1 MTDNEVARRDEV
13 LAALTRI
20 LRREATE
27 SAIVTTRERVPT
39 LCADGK
45 VRYTERTD
53 TRVVEIP
60 PKISDVNR
68 AADLLGR
75 RCGLWDEPPEPSG
88 RTVRIVDDV
97 TAGPGGWPGRK
108 RARFGRRARRAPG
121 ARDGAGVT
129 DAAGASG
136 GRAAA
141 RLGGRP
147 GVRREGPGGRTGGG
161 VRRTGGGEARRE
173 VGSCGCAGA
182 GRRNAAEA
190 FTGGRRRA
198 RREAGWR
205 LRGAGRRAL
214 RHQAWL
220 KSRTRRDA
228 SRRYGGGHPP
238 EQGDGMSGC
247 GFRRSSPRRS
257 YPVHEDLRRGGHAEY
272 WLSGGRG
279 SGKSSFVSLE
289 ILLGLMRDERA
300 GAIIYRKV
308 ADTLRDSVYA
318 QMLWAIDRLGLAGQW
333 QARLSPMELVHR
345 ETGQRILFR
354 GADDPQ
360 KSKGVRLRDGYF
372 RFLWFEELSE
382 FDGIDAIRTIKASI
396 LRACGEGPDAR
407 TTVLCTYNPPVS
419 PWHWVNREASRPA
432 LPRCSITAITATC
445 PRSGWA
451 IPSWRRPTRCAPTTP
466 APGGTC
472 TWARSP
478 APAVRSLKTSACA
491 PCRRDEWEG
500 LPTYS
505 GVDFG
510 FATDPDAFVRC
521 AFDRKRRVLYV
532 VDEFAALG
540 LLIER
545 LAKEVRARA
554 GNDVITCDSAEPR
567 SIAGLRACGLRVTA
581 ARKGPDSVGH
591 GLKWLQTLAAIV
603 IDPARCPL
611 AAGEFSRY
619 EYDRDRNGRVLPRYP
634 DHDNHTIDAVRY
646 AMESVSG
653 MKRAVVPR

>member
-1 MTDNEVARRDEV
+1 MSEV
-13 LAALTRI
+13 
-20 LRREATE
+20 
-27 SAIVTTRERVPT
+27 RVS
-39 LCADGK
+39 
-45 VRYTERTD
+45 
-53 TRVVEIP
+53 EI
-60 PKISDVNR
+60 I
-68 AADLLGR
+68 AQ
-75 RCGLWDEPPEPSG
+75 
-88 RTVRIVDDV
+88 
-97 TAGPGGWPGRK
+97 
-108 RARFGRRARRAPG
+108 
-121 ARDGAGVT
+121 
-129 DAAGASG
+129 
-136 GRAAA
+136 
-141 RLGGRP
+141 
-147 GVRREGPGGRTGGG
+147 
-161 VRRTGGGEARRE
+161 
-173 VGSCGCAGA
+173 
-182 GRRNAAEA
+182 A
-190 FTGGRRRA
+190 F
-198 RREAGWR
+198 
-205 LRGAGRRAL
+205 
-214 RHQAWL
+214 
-220 KSRTRRDA
+220 
-228 SRRYGGGHPP
+228 
-238 EQGDGMSGC
+238 
-247 GFRRSSPRRS
+247 F
-257 YPVHEDLRRGGHAEY
+257 PVHEDLRSGGHAEY

-279 SGKSSFVSLE
+279 SGKSSFASLE
-289 ILLGLMRDERA
+289 ILLGLMREPRA

-396 LRACGEGPDAR
+396 LRACGEGPHAR

-419 PWHWVNREASRPA
+419 PWHWVNREATAPPPTRMQHHSDYRDMPPQWLGDSFLAEADALRTRNPRAWRQMYLGEVTGTGGQVFENVRLRP
-432 LPRCSITAITATC
+432 LPRE
-445 PRSGWA
+445 
-451 IPSWRRPTRCAPTTP
+451 
-466 APGGTC
+466 
-472 TWARSP
+472 
-478 APAVRSLKTSACA
+478 
-491 PCRRDEWEG
+491 EWEG

-521 AFDRKRRVLYV
+521 AFDRRRRVLYV

-545 LAKEVRARA
+545 LAAAIRPRAA
-554 GNDVITCDSAEPR
+554 GDVITCDSAEPR

-619 EYDRDRNGRVLPRYP
+619 EYDRDRSGHVLPRYP

>member
-1 MTDNEVARRDEV
+1 MSEV
-13 LAALTRI
+13 
-20 LRREATE
+20 
-27 SAIVTTRERVPT
+27 RVS
-39 LCADGK
+39 
-45 VRYTERTD
+45 
-53 TRVVEIP
+53 EI
-60 PKISDVNR
+60 I
-68 AADLLGR
+68 AQ
-75 RCGLWDEPPEPSG
+75 
-88 RTVRIVDDV
+88 
-97 TAGPGGWPGRK
+97 
-108 RARFGRRARRAPG
+108 
-121 ARDGAGVT
+121 
-129 DAAGASG
+129 
-136 GRAAA
+136 
-141 RLGGRP
+141 
-147 GVRREGPGGRTGGG
+147 
-161 VRRTGGGEARRE
+161 
-173 VGSCGCAGA
+173 
-182 GRRNAAEA
+182 A
-190 FTGGRRRA
+190 F
-198 RREAGWR
+198 
-205 LRGAGRRAL
+205 
-214 RHQAWL
+214 
-220 KSRTRRDA
+220 
-228 SRRYGGGHPP
+228 
-238 EQGDGMSGC
+238 
-247 GFRRSSPRRS
+247 
-257 YPVHEDLRRGGHAEY
+257 YPVHEDLRSGGHAEY

-279 SGKSSFVSLE
+279 SGKSSFASLE
-289 ILLGLMRDERA
+289 ILLGLMREPRA

-396 LRACGEGPDAR
+396 LRACGEGPNAR

-419 PWHWVNREASRPA
+419 PWHWVNREATAPPPTRMQHHSDYRDMPPQWLGDSFLAEADALRTRNPRAWRQMYLGEVTGTGGQVFENVRLRP
-432 LPRCSITAITATC
+432 LPRE
-445 PRSGWA
+445 
-451 IPSWRRPTRCAPTTP
+451 
-466 APGGTC
+466 
-472 TWARSP
+472 
-478 APAVRSLKTSACA
+478 
-491 PCRRDEWEG
+491 EWEG

-545 LAKEVRARA
+545 LAAAIRPRAA
-554 GNDVITCDSAEPR
+554 GDVITCDSAEPR

-619 EYDRDRNGRVLPRYP
+619 EYDRDRSGHVLPRYP

-653 MKRAVVPR
+653 MKKAVVPR

>member
-1 MTDNEVARRDEV
+1 MSEV
-13 LAALTRI
+13 
-20 LRREATE
+20 
-27 SAIVTTRERVPT
+27 RVS
-39 LCADGK
+39 
-45 VRYTERTD
+45 
-53 TRVVEIP
+53 EI
-60 PKISDVNR
+60 I
-68 AADLLGR
+68 AQ
-75 RCGLWDEPPEPSG
+75 
-88 RTVRIVDDV
+88 
-97 TAGPGGWPGRK
+97 
-108 RARFGRRARRAPG
+108 
-121 ARDGAGVT
+121 
-129 DAAGASG
+129 
-136 GRAAA
+136 
-141 RLGGRP
+141 
-147 GVRREGPGGRTGGG
+147 
-161 VRRTGGGEARRE
+161 
-173 VGSCGCAGA
+173 
-182 GRRNAAEA
+182 A
-190 FTGGRRRA
+190 F
-198 RREAGWR
+198 
-205 LRGAGRRAL
+205 
-214 RHQAWL
+214 
-220 KSRTRRDA
+220 
-228 SRRYGGGHPP
+228 
-238 EQGDGMSGC
+238 
-247 GFRRSSPRRS
+247 
-257 YPVHEDLRRGGHAEY
+257 YPVHEDLRSGGHAEY

-279 SGKSSFVSLE
+279 SGKSSFASLE
-289 ILLGLMRDERA
+289 ILLGLMRDEHA

-396 LRACGEGPDAR
+396 LRACGEGPNAR

-419 PWHWVNREASRPA
+419 PWHWVNREATAPPPTRMQHHSDYRDMPPQWLGDSFLAEADALRTRNPRAWRQMYLGEVTGTGGQVFENVRLRP
-432 LPRCSITAITATC
+432 LPRE
-445 PRSGWA
+445 
-451 IPSWRRPTRCAPTTP
+451 
-466 APGGTC
+466 
-472 TWARSP
+472 
-478 APAVRSLKTSACA
+478 
-491 PCRRDEWEG
+491 EWEG

-545 LAKEVRARA
+545 LAAAIRPRAA
-554 GNDVITCDSAEPR
+554 GDVITCDSAEPR

-619 EYDRDRNGRVLPRYP
+619 EYDRDRSGHVLPRYP

-653 MKRAVVPR
+653 MKKAVVPR

>member
-1 MTDNEVARRDEV
+1 MSEV
-13 LAALTRI
+13 
-20 LRREATE
+20 
-27 SAIVTTRERVPT
+27 RVS
-39 LCADGK
+39 
-45 VRYTERTD
+45 
-53 TRVVEIP
+53 EI
-60 PKISDVNR
+60 I
-68 AADLLGR
+68 AQ
-75 RCGLWDEPPEPSG
+75 
-88 RTVRIVDDV
+88 
-97 TAGPGGWPGRK
+97 
-108 RARFGRRARRAPG
+108 
-121 ARDGAGVT
+121 
-129 DAAGASG
+129 
-136 GRAAA
+136 
-141 RLGGRP
+141 
-147 GVRREGPGGRTGGG
+147 
-161 VRRTGGGEARRE
+161 
-173 VGSCGCAGA
+173 
-182 GRRNAAEA
+182 A
-190 FTGGRRRA
+190 F
-198 RREAGWR
+198 
-205 LRGAGRRAL
+205 
-214 RHQAWL
+214 
-220 KSRTRRDA
+220 
-228 SRRYGGGHPP
+228 
-238 EQGDGMSGC
+238 
-247 GFRRSSPRRS
+247 
-257 YPVHEDLRRGGHAEY
+257 YPVHEDLRSGGHAEY

-279 SGKSSFVSLE
+279 SGKSSFASLE
-289 ILLGLMRDERA
+289 ILLGLMRDEHA

-318 QMLWAIDRLGLAGQW
+318 QMLWAIDRLGLTGQW

-396 LRACGEGPDAR
+396 LRACGEGPHAR

-419 PWHWVNREASRPA
+419 PWHWVNREATAPPPTRMQHHSDYRDMPPQWLGDSFLAEADALRTRNPRAWRQMYLGEVTGTGGQVFENVRLRP
-432 LPRCSITAITATC
+432 LPRE
-445 PRSGWA
+445 
-451 IPSWRRPTRCAPTTP
+451 
-466 APGGTC
+466 
-472 TWARSP
+472 
-478 APAVRSLKTSACA
+478 
-491 PCRRDEWEG
+491 EWEG

-521 AFDRKRRVLYV
+521 AFDRKRRILYV

-545 LAKEVRARA
+545 LAAAIRPRAA
-554 GNDVITCDSAEPR
+554 GDVITCDSAEPR

-619 EYDRDRNGRVLPRYP
+619 EYDRDRSGRVLPRYP

>member
-1 MTDNEVARRDEV
+1 MSEV
-13 LAALTRI
+13 
-20 LRREATE
+20 
-27 SAIVTTRERVPT
+27 RVS
-39 LCADGK
+39 
-45 VRYTERTD
+45 
-53 TRVVEIP
+53 EI
-60 PKISDVNR
+60 I
-68 AADLLGR
+68 AQ
-75 RCGLWDEPPEPSG
+75 
-88 RTVRIVDDV
+88 
-97 TAGPGGWPGRK
+97 
-108 RARFGRRARRAPG
+108 
-121 ARDGAGVT
+121 
-129 DAAGASG
+129 
-136 GRAAA
+136 
-141 RLGGRP
+141 
-147 GVRREGPGGRTGGG
+147 
-161 VRRTGGGEARRE
+161 
-173 VGSCGCAGA
+173 
-182 GRRNAAEA
+182 A
-190 FTGGRRRA
+190 F
-198 RREAGWR
+198 
-205 LRGAGRRAL
+205 
-214 RHQAWL
+214 
-220 KSRTRRDA
+220 
-228 SRRYGGGHPP
+228 
-238 EQGDGMSGC
+238 
-247 GFRRSSPRRS
+247 
-257 YPVHEDLRRGGHAEY
+257 YPVHEDLRSGGHAEY

-279 SGKSSFVSLE
+279 SGKSSFASLE
-289 ILLGLMRDERA
+289 ILLGLMRDEHA

-396 LRACGEGPDAR
+396 LRACGEGPHAR

-419 PWHWVNREASRPA
+419 PWHWVNREATAPPPTRMQHHSDYRDMPPQWLGDSFLAEADALRTRNPRAWRQMYLGEVTGTGGQVFENVRLRP
-432 LPRCSITAITATC
+432 LPRE
-445 PRSGWA
+445 
-451 IPSWRRPTRCAPTTP
+451 
-466 APGGTC
+466 
-472 TWARSP
+472 
-478 APAVRSLKTSACA
+478 
-491 PCRRDEWEG
+491 EWEG

-521 AFDRKRRVLYV
+521 AFDRRRRILYV

-545 LAKEVRARA
+545 LAAAIRPRAA
-554 GNDVITCDSAEPR
+554 GDVITCDSAEPR

-619 EYDRDRNGRVLPRYP
+619 EYDRDRSGHVLPRYP

-653 MKRAVVPR
+653 MKKAVVPR

>member
-1 MTDNEVARRDEV
+1 MSEV
-13 LAALTRI
+13 
-20 LRREATE
+20 
-27 SAIVTTRERVPT
+27 RVS
-39 LCADGK
+39 
-45 VRYTERTD
+45 
-53 TRVVEIP
+53 EI
-60 PKISDVNR
+60 I
-68 AADLLGR
+68 AQ
-75 RCGLWDEPPEPSG
+75 
-88 RTVRIVDDV
+88 
-97 TAGPGGWPGRK
+97 
-108 RARFGRRARRAPG
+108 
-121 ARDGAGVT
+121 
-129 DAAGASG
+129 
-136 GRAAA
+136 
-141 RLGGRP
+141 
-147 GVRREGPGGRTGGG
+147 
-161 VRRTGGGEARRE
+161 
-173 VGSCGCAGA
+173 
-182 GRRNAAEA
+182 A
-190 FTGGRRRA
+190 F
-198 RREAGWR
+198 
-205 LRGAGRRAL
+205 
-214 RHQAWL
+214 
-220 KSRTRRDA
+220 
-228 SRRYGGGHPP
+228 
-238 EQGDGMSGC
+238 
-247 GFRRSSPRRS
+247 
-257 YPVHEDLRRGGHAEY
+257 YPVHEDLRSGGHAEY

-279 SGKSSFVSLE
+279 SGKSSFASLE
-289 ILLGLMRDERA
+289 ILLGLMREPRA

-396 LRACGEGPDAR
+396 LRACGEGPHAR

-419 PWHWVNREASRPA
+419 PWHWVNREATAPPPTRMQHHSDYRDMPPQWLGDSFLAEADALRTRNPRAWRQMYLGEVTGTGGQVFENVRLRP
-432 LPRCSITAITATC
+432 LPRE
-445 PRSGWA
+445 
-451 IPSWRRPTRCAPTTP
+451 
-466 APGGTC
+466 
-472 TWARSP
+472 
-478 APAVRSLKTSACA
+478 
-491 PCRRDEWEG
+491 EWEG

-521 AFDRKRRVLYV
+521 AFDRRRRILYV

-545 LAKEVRARA
+545 LAAAIRPRAA
-554 GNDVITCDSAEPR
+554 GDVITCDSAEPR

-619 EYDRDRNGRVLPRYP
+619 EYDRDRSGHVLPRYP

-653 MKRAVVPR
+653 MKKAVVPR

>member
-1 MTDNEVARRDEV
+1 MSEV
-13 LAALTRI
+13 
-20 LRREATE
+20 
-27 SAIVTTRERVPT
+27 RVS
-39 LCADGK
+39 
-45 VRYTERTD
+45 
-53 TRVVEIP
+53 EI
-60 PKISDVNR
+60 I
-68 AADLLGR
+68 AQ
-75 RCGLWDEPPEPSG
+75 
-88 RTVRIVDDV
+88 
-97 TAGPGGWPGRK
+97 
-108 RARFGRRARRAPG
+108 
-121 ARDGAGVT
+121 
-129 DAAGASG
+129 
-136 GRAAA
+136 
-141 RLGGRP
+141 
-147 GVRREGPGGRTGGG
+147 
-161 VRRTGGGEARRE
+161 
-173 VGSCGCAGA
+173 
-182 GRRNAAEA
+182 A
-190 FTGGRRRA
+190 F
-198 RREAGWR
+198 
-205 LRGAGRRAL
+205 
-214 RHQAWL
+214 
-220 KSRTRRDA
+220 
-228 SRRYGGGHPP
+228 
-238 EQGDGMSGC
+238 
-247 GFRRSSPRRS
+247 
-257 YPVHEDLRRGGHAEY
+257 YPVHEDLRSGGHAEY

-279 SGKSSFVSLE
+279 SGKSSFASLE
-289 ILLGLMRDERA
+289 ILLGLMREPRA

-396 LRACGEGPDAR
+396 LRACGEGPNAR

-419 PWHWVNREASRPA
+419 PWHWVNREA
-432 LPRCSITAITATC
+432 TA
-445 PRSGWA
+445 P
-451 IPSWRRPTRCAPTTP
+451 PPTRMQHH
-466 APGGTC
+466 
-472 TWARSP
+472 SDY
-478 APAVRSLKTSACA
+478 
-491 PCRRDEWEG
+491 RDMPPQWLG
-500 LPTYS
+500 DSFL
-505 GVDFG
+505 
-510 FATDPDAFVRC
+510 ADPDAFVRC
-521 AFDRKRRVLYV
+521 AFDRRRRVLYV

-545 LAKEVRARA
+545 LAAAIRPRAA
-554 GNDVITCDSAEPR
+554 GDVITCDSAEPR

-619 EYDRDRNGRVLPRYP
+619 EYDRDRSGHVLPRYP